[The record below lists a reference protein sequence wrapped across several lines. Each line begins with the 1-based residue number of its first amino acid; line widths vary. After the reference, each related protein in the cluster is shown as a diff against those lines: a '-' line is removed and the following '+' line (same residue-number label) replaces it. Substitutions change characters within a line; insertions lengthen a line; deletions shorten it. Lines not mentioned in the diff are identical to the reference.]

1 MCIAMAGSAPFG
13 QKSWMRFI
21 LHIHDALLRSGSAPD
36 IGAYTQVCRFL
47 IPLAGAQPGL
57 AKGFICTMWMNAAT
71 SVRQCTMRARAA
83 ASMGISITRADV
95 VYWQRGDLAA
105 ALDSL
110 SQGLTRDPRHP
121 GLLENAARILFELG
135 QREDAE
141 ILCKRYLDI
150 DPGNSDMA
158 ALLLK
163 IAAEP

>member
-1 MCIAMAGSAPFG
+1 MSDEGVIPADVSRARVSSDSG
-13 QKSWMRFI
+13 
-21 LHIHDALLRSGSAPD
+21 DALTLVREGELHFSNGD
-36 IGAYTQVCRFL
+36 L
-47 IPLAGAQPGL
+47 D
-57 AKGFICTMWMNAAT
+57 AALD
-71 SVRQCTMRARAA
+71 SFRAA
-83 ASMGISITRADV
+83 VREDAALADGYNNLAV